1 MKHIVLFC
9 SILVL
14 LALAACTL
22 PVPTSE
28 APTTLAPVTDTAGL
42 EPTSPVIPTEPAP
55 SPVVTEA
62 APPPTEAAPLAAPTE
77 TPLSGK
83 PTAKPTT
90 SQPTASQPTVTKEAA
105 AASPTPAP
113 TFVPTAT
120 LGEPSYHNPME
131 VPNYAEWAK
140 AGTKTLPDDDNIRL
154 QFKEGELYVTGKQL
168 DFSTWWFSYHTLKDA
183 YIEMAFNS
191 EACSGDDAY
200 GMIFRGPPHK
210 AGQSYGYVVSLSCD
224 GKLWVFRLDGINPW
238 RIENLIEPKEVSAIK
253 DGSGQENVVGVY
265 ADGDDMTIYV
275 NGKPVG
281 EVQDD
286 HFSSGRVGVFVRSA
300 SPDVYTYRMTDFIY
314 WILNQEE

>member
-1 MKHIVLFC
+1 
-9 SILVL
+9 
-14 LALAACTL
+14 
-22 PVPTSE
+22 
-28 APTTLAPVTDTAGL
+28 
-42 EPTSPVIPTEPAP
+42 
-55 SPVVTEA
+55 
-62 APPPTEAAPLAAPTE
+62 
-77 TPLSGK
+77 
-83 PTAKPTT
+83 
-90 SQPTASQPTVTKEAA
+90 
-105 AASPTPAP
+105 
-113 TFVPTAT
+113 
-120 LGEPSYHNPME
+120 ME

-154 QFKEGELYVTGKQL
+154 QFKGGELYVTGKQL
-168 DFSTWWFSYHTLKDA
+168 DFSTWWFSFHTLKDA
-183 YIEMAFNS
+183 YIEMTFNS

>member
-1 MKHIVLFC
+1 MKQIAIIL

-14 LALAACTL
+14 LVLAACTL
-22 PVPTSE
+22 PMPTGE
-28 APTTLAPVTDTAGL
+28 APTDVGSVTDIAGKAT
-42 EPTSPVIPTEPAP
+42 PSPVIPTLTPPA
-55 SPVVTEA
+55 PVVTDTA
-62 APPPTEAAPLAAPTE
+62 IPPTPTALPP
-77 TPLSGK
+77 TATALPAK
-83 PTAKPTT
+83 PTALPPAD
-90 SQPTASQPTVTKEAA
+90 QPTATKEPTK
-105 AASPTPAP
+105 ASPTPAA

-183 YIEMAFNS
+183 YIEMTFNS

-238 RIENLIEPKEVSAIK
+238 RIENLIEPKQVSAIHE
-253 DGSGQENVVGVY
+253 GPGEVNVIGVY

-275 NGKPVG
+275 NGSPVG

-286 HFSSGRVGVFVRSA
+286 HFSNGRVGVFVRSA

-314 WILNQEE
+314 WILNQED